1 MIENAFPKLIEL
13 DELSKYGEPTIQ
25 IVRPHEFNKLAHVKT
40 ASEAVDYIKN
50 VKPMPG
56 KTIILVLA
64 MTAGEFYGQNR
75 NGDAWPERP
84 VRHGKINITEDE
96 VLPKHY
102 KTFESIA
109 NVFSHH
115 INKDPEKR
123 IGQVVKAF
131 YNWPMHRVE
140 LLLALDNRQAEDAVQ
155 EIESGKFPAVSMGCF
170 TAETLVTM
178 GDGTRKPIEL
188 ISVGD
193 RVRTH
198 LGNIKEVIQ
207 VHKRPYRGQIYRV
220 KPAVY
225 PAIECTEEH
234 PFWAIQHNDVRK
246 KDDKATFRWDPTAQP
261 KGDWVHAK
269 CLTDE
274 TYLVEPIDTT
284 VATPDFVT
292 RAFARLFGYYLAEGC
307 VIRGRNKNPVAV
319 QLSVNRK
326 DTVVEEIG
334 SLCQE
339 YGTRNAPNIYP
350 SSCSDEALVID
361 IYDNEFAQLCLEH
374 GGGFA
379 RHKRL
384 SQSALHWHPD
394 MQQEFIGAYANG
406 DGCGTAK
413 GELKLSTASTN
424 LAWQLVSVL
433 HRLGIT
439 PSIQN
444 IEHKAGSGY
453 SNKNTFE
460 WVIHIGK
467 QWAQQLRNVCQKVKP
482 VNILAYRNDRMIF
495 GNSIITPIRE
505 ITSEFTDTEVYNIE
519 VADDESYIAGGMA
532 VHNCKVKFD
541 VCSLPSCGNKAPSRK
556 EYCDHAKYQL
566 GDTLSNGQRI
576 FVWNPSPKFF
586 DISIV
591 RRPADRLGFM
601 MKKVAEYAPEIRSGA
616 ELGEYVAE
624 ASRKVANLRK
634 LSLIQKVLNGSVP
647 AAKTD
652 DGTVHEVKQF
662 NDSVAAPAAASMPP
676 LDDAAIRQLIAYRP
690 AEVLSTLASMGILL
704 TTPEFIKY
712 FVWKF
717 APNIDIPEEY
727 LDRAVAAQHQ
737 VFSALAENPELLDSM
752 EATGCLELSPE
763 NVNQALAEKM
773 SSWVEKRSQHRDWIV
788 KRAMFGLRQT
798 TRDPTTGYTPGDF
811 DLVSVRDP
819 NTGKAYQTTK
829 SVARRTEGLARK
841 HQLGQILGGGA
852 LFAGGLAL
860 APLRGLSGLA
870 PLVGLSGVRRLA
882 KARKGYPHI
891 HAETGERVYLPSEA
905 LGRTIFPGTE
915 MTEKQ
920 SSDVEFGMSDAVI
933 KMAMEFAHRPQ
944 ARNKKVAAI
953 VLDEGGNNFDAAALK
968 VGDAIC
974 L

>member
-25 IVRPHEFNKLAHVKT
+25 IVRPHEFNKLAHVK
-40 ASEAVDYIKN
+40 AAGEALDYIKN
-50 VKPMPG
+50 VKPLPG

-64 MTAGEFYGQNR
+64 MTAGEFYGFNR
-75 NGDAWPERP
+75 NGDGWSERP
-84 VRHGKINITEDE
+84 MRIGKTVIGPDE

-102 KTFESIA
+102 QSFENSA
-109 NVFSHH
+109 NVFRHH
-115 INKDPEKR
+115 INKDPDKR

-140 LLLALDNRQAEDAVQ
+140 LLLALDNGQAEDVVQ
-155 EIESGKFPAVSMGCF
+155 EIENGKYPACSMGC
-170 TAETLVTM
+170 
-178 GDGTRKPIEL
+178 
-188 ISVGD
+188 
-193 RVRTH
+193 
-198 LGNIKEVIQ
+198 
-207 VHKRPYRGQIYRV
+207 
-220 KPAVY
+220 
-225 PAIECTEEH
+225 
-234 PFWAIQHNDVRK
+234 
-246 KDDKATFRWDPTAQP
+246 
-261 KGDWVHAK
+261 
-269 CLTDE
+269 
-274 TYLVEPIDTT
+274 
-284 VATPDFVT
+284 
-292 RAFARLFGYYLAEGC
+292 
-307 VIRGRNKNPVAV
+307 
-319 QLSVNRK
+319 
-326 DTVVEEIG
+326 
-334 SLCQE
+334 
-339 YGTRNAPNIYP
+339 
-350 SSCSDEALVID
+350 
-361 IYDNEFAQLCLEH
+361 
-374 GGGFA
+374 
-379 RHKRL
+379 
-384 SQSALHWHPD
+384 
-394 MQQEFIGAYANG
+394 
-406 DGCGTAK
+406 
-413 GELKLSTASTN
+413 
-424 LAWQLVSVL
+424 
-433 HRLGIT
+433 
-439 PSIQN
+439 
-444 IEHKAGSGY
+444 
-453 SNKNTFE
+453 
-460 WVIHIGK
+460 
-467 QWAQQLRNVCQKVKP
+467 KVK
-482 VNILAYRNDRMIF
+482 Y
-495 GNSIITPIRE
+495 
-505 ITSEFTDTEVYNIE
+505 
-519 VADDESYIAGGMA
+519 
-532 VHNCKVKFD
+532 D
-541 VCSLPSCGNKAPSRK
+541 VCNICGNCAPSRK

-566 GDTLSNGQRI
+566 GETLSNGKPVG
-576 FVWNPSPKFF
+576 VWNPSPKFF
-586 DISIV
+586 DISMV

-624 ASRKVANLRK
+624 ASKKVANLRK
-634 LSLIQKVLNGSVP
+634 LSLIQKVLNGNIT

-652 DGTVHEVKQF
+652 DGATREVKQF

-676 LDDAAIRQLIAYRP
+676 LDDNAIRQLIAYRP

-773 SSWVEKRSQHRDWIV
+773 GSWVEKRSQHRDWIV

-852 LFAGGLAL
+852 LLAGGLAL
-860 APLRGLSGLA
+860 APLRGVSGFA
-870 PLVGLSGVRRLA
+870 PLVGLSGVRQLA

-953 VLDEGGNNFDAAALK
+953 VLDEGGSNFDAAALK